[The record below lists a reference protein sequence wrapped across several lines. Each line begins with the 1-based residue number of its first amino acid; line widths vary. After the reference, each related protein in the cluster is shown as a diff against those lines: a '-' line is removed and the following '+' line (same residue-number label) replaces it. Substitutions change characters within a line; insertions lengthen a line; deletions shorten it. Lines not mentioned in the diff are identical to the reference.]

1 MRILFTLLLALWAP
15 VLPAHEG
22 HDHGDA
28 TPALPA
34 APLTPRFEAL
44 GSGLELLGRLHDGE
58 LILWLDAWDSN
69 EPVTGAAL
77 ALEAG
82 EWSVAATE
90 TEAGRYHA
98 EAGPLTLPGRH
109 NLMIFVHAGD
119 IDEVLIAT
127 LEVAPEEHEDAHI
140 HWLEWG
146 IATGIFLLAAA
157 ALLAGRRRL
166 LRSIPLAALLLAVLN
181 IPDTHAGPGH
191 DHGPEPATLLSNDD
205 RPSRLPGGGLF
216 LPKPS
221 QHLLAIRTQLVQPG
235 ELARS
240 VELMGHVIPDPNAS
254 GTVQA
259 PRAGRVLSGPDGL
272 PHLGQ
277 TVRKGQIL
285 ARLVPLAAAIDHGEK
300 EAQLAE
306 IKGELEVAERQ
317 LIRLQQLRDS
327 VTEKELDAAAVA
339 VRSLQRRRDAVAA
352 GLYRDEA
359 LTAPIDGVISLGTA
373 RVGGVVAAGDTLFEV
388 VQPQRLW
395 VDAVAFDAGLA
406 ARIRDASVRLAS
418 GTVLP
423 ARLLGSGTRL
433 RQQAVPLQFEL
444 LPPLPALA
452 LDEKVTVYARLTDSM
467 HGVAL
472 PREAVTRGPGGEWRV
487 WLKQGAE
494 HYIPQRVTIEPLD
507 GSAVAVT
514 SGLDGGERVVVQGAS
529 LLEQIR

>member
-1 MRILFTLLLALWAP
+1 MRIVFLLLLALWAP

-28 TPALPA
+28 APALPA
-34 APLTPRFEAL
+34 TPLAPRFEAH
-44 GSGLELLGRLHDGE
+44 GSGLELLGRLHDGT
-58 LILWLDAWDSN
+58 LTLWLDAWDSN
-69 EPVTGAAL
+69 APIAGAAIDV
-77 ALEAG
+77 ESG
-82 EWSVAATE
+82 DWKATAQE
-90 TEAGRYHA
+90 IEPGLYRTDA
-98 EAGPLTLPGRH
+98 EPLTHVGRH
-109 NLMIFVHAGD
+109 NLMLFVHAEA
-119 IDEVLIAT
+119 IDEVLLAT
-127 LEVAPEEHEDAHI
+127 LEVTAEETAAAPATV
-140 HWLEWG
+140 WLWPG
-146 IATGIFLLAAA
+146 AA
-157 ALLAGRRRL
+157 ALLVLSALALLARRL
-166 LRSIPLAALLLAVLN
+166 RLNQAAPLAALLLALPFGN
-181 IPDTHAGPGH
+181 GHGHEGH
-191 DHGPEPATLLSNDD
+191 DHGVPPPLPVAGDAMPA
-205 RPSRLPGGGLF
+205 RLPDGGLF
-216 LPKPS
+216 LPKTS
-221 QHLLAIRTQLVQPG
+221 QRLLNIRTQVVQTAQ
-235 ELARS
+235 LARS

-259 PRAGRVLSGPDGL
+259 PRAGRLLAGPDGL

-277 TVRKGQIL
+277 QVRQGQML
-285 ARLVPLAAAIDHGEK
+285 ARLAPLAAAIDHGEK

-352 GLYRDEA
+352 GLYKDEA
-359 LTAPIDGVISLGTA
+359 LIAPIDGVISQSA
-373 RVGGVVAAGDTLFEV
+373 AFVGRVVAAGDTLFEV

-395 VDAVAFDAGLA
+395 VDAVTYDPTLA
-406 ARIRDASVRLAS
+406 TRLQEASVRLAS

-423 ARLLGSGTRL
+423 ARLLGVGTRL

-452 LDEKVTVYARLTDSM
+452 LDEKVTVYARLSDTL

-494 HYIPQRVTIEPLD
+494 HYAPQRVTLEPLD
-507 GSAVAVT
+507 GLKVAIT
-514 SGLDGGERVVVQGAS
+514 GGLDGGERVVVQGAP

>member
-1 MRILFTLLLALWAP
+1 MRIFFIMLLVLWAP

-28 TPALPA
+28 APAMPA
-34 APLTPRFEAL
+34 APLAPRFEAH

-58 LILWLDAWDSN
+58 LTLWLDAWDSN
-69 EPVTGAAL
+69 APITGAAL
-77 ALEAG
+77 TLEAG
-82 EWSVAATE
+82 TWSV
-90 TEAGRYHA
+90 EAQEIAPGRYRA
-98 EAGPLTLPGRH
+98 DAGPLTQASRH
-109 NLMIFVHAGD
+109 NLMIFIHTGD

-127 LEVAPEEHEDAHI
+127 LEVGAEQTAEAHS
-140 HWLEWG
+140 HRQEWA
-146 IATGIFLLAAA
+146 IAMVIVLLAAG
-157 ALLAGRRRL
+157 ALLAGRRRM
-166 LRSIPLAALLLAVLN
+166 LRATPVLALLLAALTA
-181 IPDTHAGPGH
+181 PDGYAHEGH
-191 DHGPEPATLLSNDD
+191 DHAPEPAMPLPADD
-205 RPSRLPGGGLF
+205 TPSRLPSGGLF

-221 QHLLAIRTQLVQPG
+221 QHLLAIRTRLVQPG

-240 VELMGHVIPDPNAS
+240 VELMGHVVPDPNAS
-254 GTVQA
+254 GAVQA
-259 PRAGRVLSGPDGL
+259 PRAGRLLAGPDGL

-277 TVRKGQIL
+277 NVRQGQML

-359 LTAPIDGVISLGTA
+359 LTAPIDGVISLSTA
-373 RVGGVVAAGDTLFEV
+373 RVGGVVAAGDTLFEI

-395 VDAVAFDAGLA
+395 VDAVAYDPALA
-406 ARIRDASVRLAS
+406 ENIQEASVRLAS

-423 ARLLGSGTRL
+423 ARLLGAGTRL

-452 LDEKVTVYARLTDSM
+452 VDEKVTVYARLSDSV

-487 WLKQGAE
+487 WIKQGAE
-494 HYIPQRVTIEPLD
+494 HYTPQRVTIEPLD
-507 GSAVAVT
+507 GLKVAIT
-514 SGLDGGERVVVQGAS
+514 GGLDGGERVVVQGAP

>member
-22 HDHGDA
+22 HDHGA
-28 TPALPA
+28 AAPALPA
-34 APLTPRFEAL
+34 TPLAPRFEAH

-58 LILWLDAWDSN
+58 LTLWLDAYDNN
-69 EPVTGAAL
+69 EPITGAAL
-77 ALEAG
+77 SLEAG
-82 EWSVAATE
+82 TWSA
-90 TEAGRYHA
+90 EAVESAPGRYRA
-98 EAGPLTLPGRH
+98 DAGPMRQPGRH
-109 NLMIFVHAGD
+109 NLMIFIHAGD
-119 IDEVLIAT
+119 IDEVLIAA
-127 LEVAPEEHEDAHI
+127 LEVAPEAHADTHN
-140 HWLEWG
+140 HWLEWAIAAG
-146 IATGIFLLAAA
+146 ILLAAG

-166 LRSIPLAALLLAVLN
+166 LRGTPLAALLLALL
-181 IPDTHAGPGH
+181 IMPDTHAGPGH
-191 DHGPEPATLLSNDD
+191 DHGAEPATVQPNDD
-205 RPSRLPGGGLF
+205 TPARLPGGGLF

-221 QHLLAIRTQLVQPG
+221 QHLLAIRTQLAQPG

-240 VELMGHVIPDPNAS
+240 VELMGHVVPDPNAS
-254 GTVQA
+254 GAVQA
-259 PRAGRVLSGPDGL
+259 PRAGRLLAGPDGL
-272 PHLGQ
+272 PYLGQ
-277 TVRKGQIL
+277 GVRKGQML
-285 ARLVPLAAAIDHGEK
+285 VRLVPLAAAIDHGEK

-352 GLYRDEA
+352 GLYKDEA
-359 LTAPIDGVISLGTA
+359 LTAPLDGVISLSTVRA
-373 RVGGVVAAGDTLFEV
+373 GGVVAAGDILFEI

-418 GTVLP
+418 GAVVP
-423 ARLLGSGTRL
+423 ARLLGAGTRL

-452 LDEKVTVYARLTDSM
+452 VDEKVTVYARLTDSM

-494 HYIPQRVTIEPLD
+494 HFTPQRVSIEALD
-507 GSAVAVT
+507 GASVAIT
-514 SGLDGGERVVVQGAS
+514 AGLGGGERVVVQGAS